1 MKPARAPYLVAAL
14 IFAAGIASL
23 FVPSTPSGEQQ
34 EAGAA
39 RSGRA
44 PVAGQLAATE
54 VAGSNPAA
62 GPAALPEVAA
72 ARKEAR
78 PATVIVRS
86 PAPVADTGRTPATL
100 SGAMEVPASFAND
113 GPAMSEGEMQSGK
126 LSEVVRSGLASTVGD
141 GFPDDYLALPD
152 GPGVTVR
159 ICGAGG
165 CVTRTSTD
173 KGPDQRIFPDRIADL
188 STADFWTV
196 SHQDWRIVGLTPVSL
211 TIEGRVP

>member
-86 PAPVADTGRTPATL
+86 PAPVADTGRTPASL
-100 SGAMEVPASFAND
+100 SGAMEVPAPSYPGSDAAPAPPFA
-113 GPAMSEGEMQSGK
+113 
-126 LSEVVRSGLASTVGD
+126 VVRNGLASTVGD